1 MLRIYLKFFIFAIV
15 FIGFSP
21 SKAGVFDDFFVA
33 IRNDDLPQV
42 RQLLRRGVDPN
53 WPDPTGDPALLVAL
67 KAEAKDVSL
76 FLARQPQTQVQSRN
90 PFGETPLMMAAIQ
103 NRLDVAEVLL
113 TRGAEVNQPGW
124 TALHYAATRG
134 HHAMMRL
141 LLEHNAYIDAEA
153 PNGNTPLM
161 MAAQFAPPLATKLLL
176 EEGAD
181 PHLRNNLDRS
191 ALDLAQMRD
200 NPQAAFYI
208 RAFIEAW
215 EVNERA
221 QQEGAASQ

>member
-1 MLRIYLKFFIFAIV
+1 MLRKYLKIFVFLYV
-15 FIGFSP
+15 FIGFS
-21 SKAGVFDDFFVA
+21 SSNAGVFDDFFVA
-33 IRNDDLPQV
+33 IRNDELPRVQE
-42 RQLLRRGVDPN
+42 LLMRGVEPN
-53 WPDPTGDPALLVAL
+53 WPDANGDPAIVVAL
-67 KAEAKDVSL
+67 KFDAKNVAL
-76 FLARQPQTQVQSRN
+76 FLARHPKTQVQARN

-113 TRGAEVNQPGW
+113 ARGAEVNQPGW

-134 HHAMMRL
+134 HTAMMRL

-181 PHLRNNLDRS
+181 PNLRNNLDRT
-191 ALDLAQMRD
+191 ALDLAQLRD
-200 NPQAAFYI
+200 NPQAAYYI